1 MIESDSIQQLVAERL
16 EQLGNDTMT
25 ISTAEMSNPYNTFS
39 KLIFILAISCTLIL
53 TAIYSVKDKIGKTL
67 PLIISTKTGR
77 NFCAK
82 QFGAVI
88 IGATIFSA
96 VFSAVLIG
104 SVFVDA
110 WSEFYSQSI
119 NSFYSVEIYWFD
131 MNHWQYVLM
140 TIGIAF
146 FVNIAFSVICFALIR
161 NCGNYISALSAV
173 IPLII
178 VVVILY
184 FNPLSEIGMLGSWQ
198 FEELTYI
205 VALIIAA
212 VSMGMICRKQYANAN
227 LM

>member
-1 MIESDSIQQLVAERL
+1 MR
-16 EQLGNDTMT
+16 
-25 ISTAEMSNPYNTFS
+25 
-39 KLIFILAISCTLIL
+39 
-53 TAIYSVKDKIGKTL
+53 
-67 PLIISTKTGR
+67 
-77 NFCAK
+77 K
-82 QFGAVI
+82 QFGAVV

-104 SVFVDA
+104 SVFVDV
-110 WSEFYSQSI
+110 WSEFYNQSI

-146 FVNIAFSVICFALIR
+146 FVNIDFSVICFALIR